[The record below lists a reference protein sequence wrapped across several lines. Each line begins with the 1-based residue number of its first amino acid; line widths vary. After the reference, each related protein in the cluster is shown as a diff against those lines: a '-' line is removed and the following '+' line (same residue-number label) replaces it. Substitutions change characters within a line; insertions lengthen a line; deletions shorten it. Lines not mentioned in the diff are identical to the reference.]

1 MNWLVSMRVCGYGAV
16 FYLLLSLLFVPAQA
30 QNIYTENF
38 PPYNYQVDGKL
49 SGLSSKIIQQ
59 MAREI
64 GAEPSITFLPWS
76 RAYKYAKERA
86 NTGIFSIVRVP
97 PREADFQWVGPI
109 ETVNM
114 GIYTSELNDNEYFGE
129 NEERLEQAK
138 EAVSVGVQ
146 RGGAAEKILTS
157 MGFKNLYHS
166 ATTRKAIL
174 RLIDYRYELLA
185 LDGNYL
191 KFILEAEN
199 IPLSR
204 IRRVADIGE
213 FDLYLAFSNST
224 PTEVVEKWQ
233 QALDIIR
240 SRSLDEKQ
248 DLMN

>member
-1 MNWLVSMRVCGYGAV
+1 MKVCGYGAL
-16 FYLLLSLLFVPAQA
+16 FYLLLSLLLNPAHS

-38 PPYNYQVDGKL
+38 PPYNYEVDGKL
-49 SGLSSKIIQQ
+49 LGLSSKIIQK

-64 GAEPSITFLPWS
+64 GAEPSITFLPWA
-76 RAYKYAKERA
+76 RAYRYAKERE
-86 NTGIFSIVRVP
+86 NSGIFSIVRVP

-114 GIYTSELNDNEYFGE
+114 GIYTSEQNSVEYSGE
-129 NEERLEQAK
+129 NEERLEQARQ
-138 EAVSVGVQ
+138 AVSIGVQ
-146 RGGAAEKILTS
+146 RGGASEKILMS

-204 IRRVADIGE
+204 IRRVADLGE

-224 PTEVVEKWQ
+224 PKEVVERWQ
-233 QALDIIR
+233 QALDTIR
-240 SRSLDEKQ
+240 NRSQDENT

>member
-1 MNWLVSMRVCGYGAV
+1 MLLGV
-16 FYLLLSLLFVPAQA
+16 FFGSAHS

-38 PPYNYQVDGKL
+38 PPYNYQVDGEL
-49 SGLSSKIIQQ
+49 LGLSSKVIQE

-64 GAEPSITFLPWS
+64 GVEPSITFLPWA
-76 RAYKYAKERA
+76 RAYRYAKEKE
-86 NTGIFSIVRVP
+86 NSGIFSIVRVP

-109 ETVNM
+109 ESVNL
-114 GIYTSELNDNEYFGE
+114 GIYTSELNSVEYSGE
-129 NEERLEQAK
+129 NEKRLEQARQ
-138 EAVSVGVQ
+138 ATSVGVQ

-174 RLIDYRYELLA
+174 RLADYRYELLA
-185 LDGNYL
+185 LDENYL
-191 KFILEAEN
+191 RFILEAEN

-204 IRRVADIGE
+204 IRRVADLGE

-224 PTEVVEKWQ
+224 PIEVVKKWRH
-233 QALDIIR
+233 ALDIIR
-240 SRSLDEKQ
+240 SRSQSEDK